1 VGEVLAAAREFTPLL
16 EAAGAVLAELDA
28 VASMAAMIAGLSGP
42 FVRPTITPAGQGDV
56 VIKGEEATAW
66 R

>member
-1 VGEVLAAAREFTPLL
+1 
-16 EAAGAVLAELDA
+16 
-28 VASMAAMIAGLSGP
+28 
-42 FVRPTITPAGQGDV
+42 VRPTITPAGQGDV